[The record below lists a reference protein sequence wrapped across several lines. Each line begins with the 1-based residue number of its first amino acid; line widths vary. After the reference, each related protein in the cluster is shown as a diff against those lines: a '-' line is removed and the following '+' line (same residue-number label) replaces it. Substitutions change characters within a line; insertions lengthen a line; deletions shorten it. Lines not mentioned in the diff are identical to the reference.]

1 MTDPTTESARDD
13 LAFVR
18 ALMSESGHVQSS
30 LGQALLAGGVCFGVQ
45 CLLQALFANRSGIP
59 VPVHLIAGFAPTLIF
74 LIAITWITIR
84 DRGASQHSVGT
95 RAINAAFGG
104 GGLAAMT
111 TALIFG
117 YLAFSYKNMGTWL
130 LHPVMICVVQGV
142 VWYTAFAVRRR
153 GWFGLVSL
161 GWFGTSLVLA
171 YMLGLNDDRII
182 VPFLLVL
189 AAALLG
195 LMALPGWIMMRAG
208 ARPAA

>member
-1 MTDPTTESARDD
+1 MKDPTESARDD

-18 ALMSESGHVQSS
+18 ALMSETGQVQSS

-45 CLLQALFANRSGIP
+45 CLLQAAFAFRPGIP
-59 VPVHLIAGFAPTLIF
+59 TALHLTAGIAPTLIF
-74 LIAITWITIR
+74 LVAITLITIR

-117 YLAFSYKNMGTWL
+117 YLAFRYQNMGTWL

-153 GWFGLVSL
+153 GWFALVSL
-161 GWFGTSLVLA
+161 GWFATAVALA
-171 YMLGLNDDRII
+171 WMLGLNDERII
-182 VPFLLVL
+182 VPFLLLL

-195 LMALPGWIMMRAG
+195 LMALPGWVMMRAA
-208 ARPAA
+208 ARQSA

>member
-1 MTDPTTESARDD
+1 MTDPTESARDD

-18 ALMSESGHVQSS
+18 ALMSESGQVQSS

-45 CLLQALFANRSGIP
+45 CLLQSWLSTGVP
-59 VPVHLIAGFAPTLIF
+59 VPVAVHLVVGISPTILF
-74 LIAITWITIR
+74 LVAIVFITIR
-84 DRGASQHSVGT
+84 DRGMSQHSVGT

-117 YLAFSYKNMGTWL
+117 YLAFSYRNMGTWL
-130 LHPVMICVVQGV
+130 LHPVMICVVQGTI
-142 VWYTAFAVRRR
+142 WYIAHAVRRR
-153 GWFGLVSL
+153 GWFGLVSA
-161 GWFGTSLVLA
+161 GWFATSLVLA
-171 YMLGLNDDRII
+171 WMLGKGNDAL
-182 VPFLLVL
+182 VPFFLLVL

-208 ARPAA
+208 ARPGA